1 MELKYNVEVLKTCSM
16 YLDKILVRANMN
28 NACKRV
34 KANKVNHGTDG
45 LIVEEL
51 QYKLDWFLIVFE
63 SSTI

>member
-51 QYKLDWFLIVFE
+51 QYKLD
-63 SSTI
+63 

>member
-1 MELKYNVEVLKTCSM
+1 MNMVM
-16 YLDKILVRANMN
+16 ILDKILLRDNMN

-51 QYKLDWFLIVFE
+51 QYKLNSFLIVIE